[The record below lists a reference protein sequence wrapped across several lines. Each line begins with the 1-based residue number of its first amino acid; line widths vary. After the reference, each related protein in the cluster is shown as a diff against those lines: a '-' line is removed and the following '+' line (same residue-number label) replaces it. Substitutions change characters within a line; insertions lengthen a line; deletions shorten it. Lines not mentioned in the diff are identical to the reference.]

1 MNPKH
6 PQTDTC
12 DLTTACQME
21 AEERALVQDNRCDD
35 YLARQAVVA
44 EQQDAPAT
52 PLQPQDQIQ
61 PQVTVNTRHL
71 STCHAPT
78 SADEMEA
85 EERELVIENSVDDVL
100 TYAQQPLSDAEI
112 RARALTREADIRP
125 QAEDG
130 TSC

>member
-6 PQTDTC
+6 PQNDTC
-12 DLTTACQME
+12 DLTPATQME
-21 AEERALVQDNRCDD
+21 AEERALVQDDRCDD
-35 YLARQAVVA
+35 YLARQAAEA

-52 PLQPQDQIQ
+52 PLPPQDTIR
-61 PQVTVNTRHL
+61 PQVTVNTESL
-71 STCHAPT
+71 SACHAPT

-100 TYAQQPLSDAEI
+100 TYAQQPLSDEEI